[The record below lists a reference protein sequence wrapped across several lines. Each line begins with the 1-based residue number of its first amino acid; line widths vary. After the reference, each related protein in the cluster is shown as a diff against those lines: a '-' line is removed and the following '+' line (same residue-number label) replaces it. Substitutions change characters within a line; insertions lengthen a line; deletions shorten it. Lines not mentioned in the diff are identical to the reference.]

1 VTPTPP
7 SPGTPIPSSGSPPIP
22 TAPPAPRVPPAPSVG
37 RARRTRSGVVGLY
50 RVLRANPLS
59 FIGFIVVTFIAI
71 LALFVVFAPH
81 LVAHYGA
88 QQETGVYNSGPT
100 LFQWPPSLA
109 HPFGT
114 DGASYDIFSEVML
127 ALPTDLGIGF
137 AIAGFALI
145 VGGGLGLVAG
155 FWDKP
160 GSLSG
165 YTSSFIMRVT
175 DVFLAFPSLVLALA
189 LVASIG
195 KGTIQA
201 MIAIML
207 TWWPYYVRLVRGEVL
222 AVKHLPYVTAAR
234 AAGVRETKILT
245 RHVLRNVLEPVI
257 VYFTLDIGTVLVIF
271 STISFVGVGVP
282 YPSNAPEWGSM
293 MSFYQENYP
302 FQIYWW
308 AITFPA
314 LAIFVTVL
322 SFSLLGDGLRDV
334 LDPRSRRA
342 LAESGAHEPPPEA
355 NVGEPPVLPVP
366 AMTAAPSNVGV
377 DVGGVP

>member
-1 VTPTPP
+1 VASTGVPP
-7 SPGTPIPSSGSPPIP
+7 GSRAPQLGHPP
-22 TAPPAPRVPPAPSVG
+22 PRVSRG
-37 RARRTRSGVVGLY
+37 RLFRLGLVNLY

-59 FIGFIVVTFIAI
+59 FVGFVLVSFTLI
-71 LALFVVFAPH
+71 LAAFVLFDPH
-81 LVAHYGA
+81 LIAHYGA
-88 QQETGVYNSGPT
+88 TQETGVYNSPPT
-100 LFQWPPSLA
+100 LFRWPPSLS

-114 DGASYDIFSEVML
+114 DGASYDIFSEVAL
-127 ALPTDLGIGF
+127 ALPTDLGIGV

-145 VGGGLGLVAG
+145 VGGGLGLIAG
-155 FWDKP
+155 FWDRP
-160 GSLSG
+160 GSASG

-207 TWWPYYVRLVRGEVL
+207 TWWPYYVRLVRGEVI

-245 RHVLRNVLEPVI
+245 RHVLRNVLEPVV

-293 MSFYQENYP
+293 MSFYQGNYP
-302 FQIYWW
+302 FQLYWW

-314 LAIFVTVL
+314 IAIFVTVL
-322 SFSLLGDGLRDV
+322 AFSLLGDGLRDV

-342 LAESGAHEPPPEA
+342 LAESAAHEPPPEA
-355 NVGEPPVLPVP
+355 TVGEPPVLPLPQAREPSGTVP
-366 AMTAAPSNVGV
+366 V
-377 DVGGVP
+377 DLGGPA

>member
-1 VTPTPP
+1 VNST
-7 SPGTPIPSSGSPPIP
+7 SGVGGTEGGTGVPIAGS
-22 TAPPAPRVPPAPSVG
+22 AAPRVRLPPPVSRG
-37 RARRTRSGVVGLY
+37 RQLRSGAVGLY

-59 FIGFIVVTFIAI
+59 FVGFVLVAFTLI
-71 LALFVVFAPH
+71 LAAFVVFAPH

-88 QQETGVYNSGPT
+88 EQQTGVYNSAPT
-100 LFQWPPSLA
+100 LFRWPPSFA

-127 ALPTDLGIGF
+127 ALPTDLGIGV
-137 AIAGFALI
+137 AIAGVALI
-145 VGGGLGLVAG
+145 AGGGLGLVAG
-155 FWDKP
+155 FWDRP
-160 GSLSG
+160 GHLSG

-175 DVFLAFPSLVLALA
+175 DVFLAFPSLILALA

-207 TWWPYYVRLVRGEVL
+207 TWWPYYVRLVRGEVI

-245 RHVLRNVLEPVI
+245 RHVLRNVLEPVV

-282 YPSNAPEWGSM
+282 YPSSAPEWGSM
-293 MSFYQENYP
+293 MSFYQGNYP

-322 SFSLLGDGLRDV
+322 AFSLLGDGLRDV

-342 LAESGAHEPPPEA
+342 LAESAAHEPPPEA
-355 NVGEPPVLPVP
+355 NVGEPPVLTLPLGRDSP
-366 AMTAAPSNVGV
+366 SGSAAL
-377 DVGGVP
+377 GGAP

>member
-1 VTPTPP
+1 MTPTPA
-7 SPGTPIPSSGSPPIP
+7 SSGGAVPPVKAR
-22 TAPPAPRVPPAPSVG
+22 APPGRPRRPVPPGVPRG
-37 RARRTRSGVVGLY
+37 RQVRSGLVGIY
-50 RVLRANPLS
+50 RVLRANPLT
-59 FIGFIVVTFIAI
+59 FVGFILVAFTVI
-71 LALFVVFAPH
+71 LALFVLATPH
-81 LVAHYGA
+81 WVAHYGA
-88 QQETGVYNSGPT
+88 QQETGVYNSPPT
-100 LFQWPPSLA
+100 LFQWPPSFA

-127 ALPTDLGIGF
+127 ALPTDLGIGV

-155 FWDKP
+155 FWDRP

-165 YTSSFIMRVT
+165 YTSAFIMRVT

-207 TWWPYYVRLVRGEVL
+207 TWWPYYVRLVRGEVI

-282 YPSNAPEWGSM
+282 YPSAAPEWGSM
-293 MSFYQENYP
+293 MSFYQMYYP
-302 FQIYWW
+302 FQLYWW

-314 LAIFVTVL
+314 LAIFLTVL

-342 LAESGAHEPPPEA
+342 LAESAAHEPPPEA
-355 NVGEPPVLPVP
+355 NVGEPPVLSLPPDREPPP
-366 AMTAAPSNVGV
+366 AVAV
-377 DVGGVP
+377 DLGGTS